1 MAITDVMHLLYICT
15 LISDYFDKAHRTADK
30 ADE

>member
-1 MAITDVMHLLYICT
+1 MAITDVMHLLYIST
-15 LISDYFDKAHRTADK
+15 LISDYIDKVHRTADK